1 MLLSVRVLIRVCF
14 REGTALKSKTHP
26 SAPTPTTAHQQGGE
40 AAICCR
46 KCAAAPLRRRAKARR
61 RLRRFHTVSQKTSAN
76 LRFSQGKGAGLPSL
90 LWKKCLSCTAFM
102 EELLI

>member
-61 RLRRFHTVSQKTSAN
+61 RLRRFHPVSQKTSAS
-76 LRFSQGKGAGLPSL
+76 LQCFQGRSADLFL
-90 LWKKCLSCTAFM
+90 LSRRNCLSCTAFK
-102 EELLI
+102 EEVLI